1 MRANQPPSPGRSAV
15 LRAEVIQVA
24 NLSSCARSW
33 IFAAAGGLIFV
44 SRALAQQ
51 PDSLATPGALKK
63 LSLEQLMA
71 IEVSSVSRRPE
82 RLSETAS
89 AIQVITRD
97 EIRRSGATRLPE
109 ALRLATNLEVDQ
121 LDASQWA
128 ISARG
133 FNSPLA
139 NKLLVLIDGRTVYS
153 PLFAGVFWDA
163 QDVLLEDIE
172 QIEVISGPGA
182 TLWGANAVNGVINIS
197 TRKAKDTQGLLALG
211 GGGNELH
218 GFGGARYGARI
229 GTKAHFRVYGKYSDR
244 DGTARPDGQDIPN
257 DWTFGQ
263 GGLRLDWDAT
273 TRDLVTLQGDLYD
286 GRTDQTPTTEA
297 VARGA
302 NAIGR
307 WSHEISAAS
316 DLQVQVYVDRVH
328 RDVPGSYDD
337 VVSTY
342 DLDFQHRIAPGR
354 GHDVVW
360 GAGYRLVRDDFGSR
374 GVAILPEHVSLE
386 TFSAF
391 AQDEIA
397 LRNHLHLTVGTKIEH
412 DPYTDFE
419 FQPSIRLA
427 WQVRDG
433 HLLWAAVSRAVRTPS
448 RLDRDLAILPGP
460 DFNSEHLVAYEL
472 GYRGQ
477 ASERLS
483 YSVAAFYHDY
493 DDLRSVELANPPNPF
508 PATLANGQAGKS
520 YGVESTARLRLMDW
534 WQAQV
539 GYTELRVDIHPK
551 PGSRDQTFGAAEAAD
566 SKHHLSVR
574 SSFDLPRHLELD
586 AGYRYVSRITNPNQA
601 VPGYSELDLRL
612 AWLPRPKL
620 ELSVVGQNLLHA
632 RHVEFGA
639 ASALQAIER
648 GVYAKAVWRY

>member
-1 MRANQPPSPGRSAV
+1 MPA
-15 LRAEVIQVA
+15 
-24 NLSSCARSW
+24 SSARSW

-44 SRALAQQ
+44 SRAWAQQ

-97 EIRRSGATRLPE
+97 DIRRSGATRLPE

-163 QDVLLEDIE
+163 QDVLLEDVE

-182 TLWGANAVNGVINIS
+182 TVWGANAVNGVINIS

-218 GFGGARYGARI
+218 GFGGVRYGAGI
-229 GTKAHFRVYGKYSDR
+229 GSTAHFRVYGKYSDR
-244 DGTARPDGQDIPN
+244 DGTALPTGQDIPN
-257 DWTFGQ
+257 DWNFGQ
-263 GGLRLDWDAT
+263 GGFRLDWDAT
-273 TRDLVTLQGDLYD
+273 TRDLITLQGDLYD
-286 GRTDQTPTTEA
+286 GRTHVTDTTH
-297 VARGA
+297 VLARGA

-307 WSHEISAAS
+307 WSHKISAAS
-316 DLQVQVYVDRVH
+316 DLQVQAYVDHTH
-328 RDVPGSYDD
+328 RAVPGSYDD
-337 VVSTY
+337 VLNTY
-342 DLDFQHRIAPGR
+342 DLDFQHRIAVGR
-354 GHDVVW
+354 HDIVW
-360 GAGYRLVRDDFGSR
+360 GAGYRLVKDDFGSR
-374 GVAILPEHVSLE
+374 GLVFLPEHVSLE

-397 LRNHLHLTVGTKIEH
+397 LRNRVHLTIGTKLEH
-412 DPYTDFE
+412 DPYTGFE
-419 FQPSIRLA
+419 LQPSIRLA

-433 HLLWAAVSRAVRTPS
+433 QTLWAAISRAVRTPS
-448 RLDRDLAILPGP
+448 RLDRDLAFLPGP
-460 DFNSEHLVAYEL
+460 NFDSEQLVAYEL

-477 ASERLS
+477 ASHRLS

-493 DDLRSVELANPPNPF
+493 DDLRSREPAPPPS
-508 PATLANGQAGKS
+508 PLPLVLANGQEGKS
-520 YGVESTARLRLMDW
+520 YGVEATARLRVRDW

-551 PGSRDQTFGAAEAAD
+551 PGSFDQTFGAAEAAD

-586 AGYRYVSRITNPNQA
+586 AGYRYVSRITNPTVV

-612 AWLPRPKL
+612 GWSARPTV
-620 ELSVVGQNLLHA
+620 ELFLVGQNLLHR
-632 RHVEFGA
+632 RHVEFGTLGA
-639 ASALQAIER
+639 AQAIER